1 MERTATPQSTE
12 AIMDSI
18 RGVRD
23 SLSVR
28 RVFGDPYEL
37 DGVMIIPVARVAGG
51 AGGGSGEGS
60 RGEEAGSGFGS
71 GLGLGVHPVG
81 IYEIREG
88 KVEWKP
94 TIDVN
99 RLTKGGQV
107 LAGIIAVCVTLVLL
121 KR

>member
-99 RLTKGGQV
+99 RLAKGGQV